1 MILIL
6 TAPGDRT
13 ADHVQQKLRQ
23 RGREVAQFDTAS
35 FPSDADLSVTYTPHG
50 RERAMIRAGGTDIDL
65 DRVTAVWLRQAQPSI
80 PHAAIVD
87 GKCRDAVAQECRAV
101 LNDAW
106 HAARCR
112 WLPASPSV
120 VRDTQHKLGQ
130 LTLAGE
136 VGFELPPTIVTNNP
150 DDVLAFY
157 REHNG
162 AIISKLADLGFHQH
176 LGGEFAR
183 YTEVVSRRD
192 IACVDTVRYCPMIY
206 QAYVPKQVELRV
218 TVVGAEVFAAEIRSQ
233 ETRHTRHDWRR
244 YDDLLTPYA
253 RHELPPDVRQHCLRL
268 TDRLGL
274 GYGAIDLVLTPDYR
288 YVFLEIN
295 PAGQYLWIE
304 QATGLPISDAI
315 CDVLTAGTSPLSPFP
330 TATHAH
336 IGGVL

>member
-13 ADHVQQKLRQ
+13 ADHVEQKLRQ

-35 FPSDADLSVTYTPHG
+35 FPSAADLSVAYSPQG
-50 RERAMIRAGGTDIDL
+50 RFRAVIHSASTAIDL
-65 DRVTAVWLRQAQPSI
+65 DRVTAVWLRQTQPSV
-80 PHAAIVD
+80 PHGAIVN

-106 HAARCR
+106 HAADCR
-112 WLPASPSV
+112 WLPAPPSV
-120 VRDTQHKLGQ
+120 VRDAQHKLGQ

-136 VGFELPPTIVTNNP
+136 VGFELPPTLITNNP
-150 DDVLAFY
+150 DDLLAFY
-157 REHNG
+157 RKHNG

-192 IACVDTVRYCPMIY
+192 IGYLDTVRYCPMIY
-206 QAYVPKQVELRV
+206 QAYIPKQVELRV
-218 TVVGAEVFAAEIRSQ
+218 TVVGPEVFAAEIRSQ
-233 ETRHTRHDWRR
+233 ASKRTRHDWRR

-253 RHELPPDVRQHCLRL
+253 RHELPPDVRRYCLQL
-268 TDRLGL
+268 TERLGL
-274 GYGAIDLVLTPDYR
+274 CYGAIDLVLTPDGR

-304 QATGLPISDAI
+304 NATGLPISDAI
-315 CDVLTAGTSPLSPFP
+315 CDVLIAGPSPLAPAP
-330 TATHAH
+330 AATNIHF
-336 IGGVL
+336 GGVR